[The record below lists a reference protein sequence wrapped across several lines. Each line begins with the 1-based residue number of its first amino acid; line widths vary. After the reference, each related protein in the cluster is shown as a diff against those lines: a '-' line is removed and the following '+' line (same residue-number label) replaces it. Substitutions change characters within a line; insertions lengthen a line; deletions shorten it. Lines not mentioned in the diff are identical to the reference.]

1 MFQTPK
7 MKLFNFEQFQFMLN
21 QIQITQLNESTS
33 PSSKNNMK
41 QNPYQILNQIID
53 RRQTNAQSSN
63 LDLNSYNSQKQL
75 QQCSVSCQQNYSS
88 PKNQQYIFSN
98 TTQNIGQKGNVQSLK
113 QSNSNKSIGAYSSRS
128 NQQDRQQILQQNLE
142 HKKSIKISNSN
153 RNNDLV
159 GTVLNTAPCYS
170 TVEECS
176 DHVRDL
182 NISYEAADETM
193 QMKELSCSIQDDQIE
208 EGIEKQQKNN
218 NYNLNLNNYNKSNQR
233 SSSFDRKIISK
244 NQLNRIEDDKNN
256 PTIISRSN
264 SQNQLDPL
272 LQNLNVKKMCEVQ
285 KHYCKKRIRE
295 FRQPCEDIVQYQEF
309 IKMINQRCNKEN
321 TTNLSSNRR
330 IKTEHSQN
338 SLKQK
343 PPTAQYQF
351 NQSQNSIN
359 SHQNILSSNSTQPQQ
374 NFVSNCSQTCYNQY
388 QPSFQGC
395 QYQIAQD
402 QIANCNILK
411 PKQNNNQILNTQN
424 ETTYSELNS
433 KIFKFKKK
441 NQPSLQENILAH
453 QIQQQHFS
461 QFNSNKENSLCD
473 VTSQKSGIKIN
484 TSYNQTQK
492 VNQNASLNNQLS
504 MLIGSRENS
513 ISNYDSRNSKSYTA
527 NQKVQQK
534 QVPQNVICPAIKQA
548 QQTQLKNIPQKNQ
561 SPFYSKGS
569 QQEREQK
576 NIMFRE
582 QRTNSNVSYNSKNN
596 TSFNGQQTSKNC
608 NQNIIPLKLQNP
620 PQLNIQNP
628 LISQRS
634 RVSTMEGYERNQCEN
649 PQTHNNQKL
658 SNLQI
663 YRQNNISK
671 SSDTTSTN
679 QYYQN
684 LNLITNQTNI
694 CGQAQNF
701 NSNKNVV
708 PFNQSYY
715 KRQQQ
720 QQQQQQT
727 VKFTKNLKQLNFNCL
742 NYIRKYKEIIE
753 LQIVPFMQKIPHD
766 DILEHQNAYK
776 QSLLIMSDQVD
787 ISSQE
792 DLQNFQDFLSL
803 RSKNIY
809 NQFLSKYGIMLQI

>member
-1 MFQTPK
+1 

-21 QIQITQLNESTS
+21 QIQITQLNESAS
-33 PSSKNNMK
+33 PCSRNKIK

-53 RRQTNAQSSN
+53 RKKKSAN
-63 LDLNSYNSQKQL
+63 LDFNSYNSQKQL
-75 QQCSVSCQQNYSS
+75 KQYSINCQQNYPS
-88 PKNQQYIFSN
+88 PKNQQPIFSN
-98 TTQNIGQKGNVQSLK
+98 TTQNIGQKVNSQSLK

-128 NQQDRQQILQQNLE
+128 NQHDKQQLLLQNVEQR
-142 HKKSIKISNSN
+142 KSIKISNSN
-153 RNNDLV
+153 RKNDLV

-170 TVEECS
+170 TVEECC
-176 DHVRDL
+176 DDVRDL

-193 QMKELSCSIQDDQIE
+193 QMRELSCSIQDDQIE
-208 EGIEKQQKNN
+208 EDIRQEQSNN
-218 NYNLNLNNYNKSNQR
+218 NCNLNLKNCNNNEI
-233 SSSFDRKIISK
+233 SSSLEQKIHSK

-256 PTIISRSN
+256 PTIISKSN

-309 IKMINQRCNKEN
+309 IKMINQRCSKEN

-330 IKTEHSQN
+330 IKTEYSQN

-343 PPTAQYQF
+343 PPTASHQNQF

-359 SHQNILSSNSTQPQQ
+359 SQQNILYSNNTQHQQ
-374 NFVSNCSQTCYNQY
+374 NFNSSFNQTCQNQY
-388 QPSFQGC
+388 LPSFQGC
-395 QYQIAQD
+395 QYQIVQD
-402 QIANCNILK
+402 QIFNSNILK

-453 QIQQQHFS
+453 QMLQQQHFS
-461 QFNSNKENSLCD
+461 QFNSNKENNNLCD

-484 TSYNQTQK
+484 NDHNQSQK
-492 VNQNASLNNQLS
+492 VNQNVSLTNQLS
-504 MLIGSRENS
+504 MIIGSRENS
-513 ISNYDSRNSKSYTA
+513 ISNYDSRNSRSYAA
-527 NQKVQQK
+527 NSKNQQK
-534 QVPQNVICPAIKQA
+534 QTPQSTVCPAIKQA
-548 QQTQLKNIPQKNQ
+548 QQNQLKNLPQKSQ

-582 QRTNSNVSYNSKNN
+582 QRTNSNVSYSSKNN
-596 TSFNGQQTSKNC
+596 NIFNGQQTSKSINS
-608 NQNIIPLKLQNP
+608 NNIPLKQQNP

-634 RVSTMEGYERNQCEN
+634 RISTLEGYEKNLCDN
-649 PQTHNNQKL
+649 LITHNNQKL
-658 SNLQI
+658 SNLSI

-679 QYYQN
+679 HYYQN
-684 LNLITNQTNI
+684 LNLITNQINF
-694 CGQAQNF
+694 GGLAQNY

-766 DILEHQNAYK
+766 DILEHQNAFQ

-803 RSKNIY
+803 RSKSIY

>member
-21 QIQITQLNESTS
+21 QIQITQLSESTS
-33 PSSKNNMK
+33 PSSKNNIK

-53 RRQTNAQSSN
+53 RKQTNLN
-63 LDLNSYNSQKQL
+63 LAFNSYNSQKQL
-75 QQCSVSCQQNYSS
+75 QQCSISCQQNYPS
-88 PKNQQYIFSN
+88 PKNQQHIFSN
-98 TTQNIGQKGNVQSLK
+98 TTQNIGSKVNGLSLK

-128 NQQDRQQILQQNLE
+128 NQQEKQQLQQQNVE
-142 HKKSIKISNSN
+142 QRKNIKISISN
-153 RNNDLV
+153 RNSDLV

-176 DHVRDL
+176 DDVRDL
-182 NISYEAADETM
+182 NLSYEAADETM
-193 QMKELSCSIQDDQIE
+193 QMKELSCSIQDDQIDE
-208 EGIEKQQKNN
+208 NIQLQQQFN
-218 NYNLNLNNYNKSNQR
+218 NYNFNLKNCNNEEI
-233 SSSFDRKIISK
+233 SSSLDKKINSK
-244 NQLNRIEDDKNN
+244 NQFNRIEDDKNN

-309 IKMINQRCNKEN
+309 IKMINQRCSKEN
-321 TTNLSSNRR
+321 TTHLSSNRR

-343 PPTAQYQF
+343 PPTGQYQNQY

-359 SHQNILSSNSTQPQQ
+359 SQQNILSSNNTQPQQ
-374 NFVSNCSQTCYNQY
+374 NFISQTCQNQY
-388 QPSFQGC
+388 QPQLQGC

-402 QIANCNILK
+402 QIANSNILK
-411 PKQNNNQILNTQN
+411 PKQINNQILNTQN

-453 QIQQQHFS
+453 QMQQQSQQQHFS
-461 QFNSNKENSLCD
+461 QFNSNKENSMCD
-473 VTSQKSGIKIN
+473 ITSQKSGIKIN
-484 TSYNQTQK
+484 NNNNQTQK
-492 VNQNASLNNQLS
+492 ASQNISLNNQIS
-504 MLIGSRENS
+504 VLIGSRENS
-513 ISNYDSRNSKSYTA
+513 ISNYDSRNSRSYAA
-527 NQKVQQK
+527 NSKNQQK
-534 QVPQNVICPAIKQA
+534 QVQQNTICPAIKQA
-548 QQTQLKNIPQKNQ
+548 QQHQLKNLSQKSQ

-576 NIMFRE
+576 NIVFRE
-582 QRTNSNVSYNSKNN
+582 QRTNSSVSYNSKNN
-596 TSFNGQQTSKNC
+596 TSFNGQQTSKSSNS
-608 NQNIIPLKLQNP
+608 NNIPLKQQNP
-620 PQLNIQNP
+620 LPQFNIQNP

-634 RVSTMEGYERNQCEN
+634 RISTMEGYERNQCDN

-658 SNLQI
+658 TNLSI

-679 QYYQN
+679 HYYQ
-684 LNLITNQTNI
+684 NLITNQTNF
-694 CGQAQNF
+694 GGLAQNY
-701 NSNKNVV
+701 NSNKNAV

-720 QQQQQQT
+720 QQQQQQI
-727 VKFTKNLKQLNFNCL
+727 KFTKNLKQLNFNCL

-753 LQIVPFMQKIPHD
+753 LQIIPFIQKIPHD

-803 RSKNIY
+803 RSKSIF